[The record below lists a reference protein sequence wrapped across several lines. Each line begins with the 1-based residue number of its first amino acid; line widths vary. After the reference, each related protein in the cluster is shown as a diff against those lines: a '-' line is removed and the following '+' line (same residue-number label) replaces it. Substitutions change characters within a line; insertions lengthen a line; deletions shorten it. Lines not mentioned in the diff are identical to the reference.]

1 MNPYDAEKVGVA
13 NSIFSRLEENKD
25 NVGELIQLR
34 NQAIL
39 KLGISFSA
47 STMFECLSKI
57 YNPSKFMGKNYDA
70 EKLLAAN
77 KIYDKILQNK
87 NNIIELEKIAKDM
100 GITPYGIIP
109 SKSTLDAPS
118 DGDILWVIIW
128 TIVIFIFTSIFVFI
142 LTMALI

>member
-25 NVGELIQLR
+25 NVGKLIQLR

-87 NNIIELEKIAKDM
+87 DNIIELEKIAKDM
-100 GITPYGIIP
+100 GITPYGIVP

-118 DGDILWVIIW
+118 DRDIDILLLIIW
-128 TIVIFIFTSIFVFI
+128 IIIVISIFIFTMVSVY
-142 LTMALI
+142 